1 MTRISTSLTKIITSD
16 LGMQSTFNL
25 EEEVEDDGSKSIVD
39 HIEDVSWIIF
49 YDNMSQLHFYSN
61 LTTK

>member
-1 MTRISTSLTKIITSD
+1 MTRVSTSLTKIITSD

>member
-1 MTRISTSLTKIITSD
+1 MTRISTSLTKIITAD

>member
-1 MTRISTSLTKIITSD
+1 MTPISTSLTKIITAD

-25 EEEVEDDGSKSIVD
+25 EEEVEDDASKSIVD

>member
-49 YDNMSQLHFYSN
+49 YNNMSQLHFYSN